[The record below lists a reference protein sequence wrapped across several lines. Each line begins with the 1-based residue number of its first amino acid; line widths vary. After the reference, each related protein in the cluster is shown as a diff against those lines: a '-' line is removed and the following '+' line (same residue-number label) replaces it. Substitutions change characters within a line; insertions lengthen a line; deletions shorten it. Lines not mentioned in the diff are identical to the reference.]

1 MYISDVGLKVED
13 VKKTVCT
20 KSAASNSKSSVIP
33 FFAKSGVPQ
42 RADYC
47 IFKLLGSKK
56 SHLLLR

>member
-42 RADYC
+42 SQYVESR
-47 IFKLLGSKK
+47 LLYF
-56 SHLLLR
+56 